1 MFFSSIKRS
10 TLFSIFNDY
19 VSIFFQKVSLGLFD
33 NHYPERFRLI
43 APQLLS
49 PDIECL
55 FPGKQRGSIVCKN
68 DSAAW
73 PYP

>member
-43 APQLLS
+43 AELLS

-55 FPGKQRGSIVCKN
+55 FSGKATRIDRLQK
-68 DSAAW
+68 
-73 PYP
+73 